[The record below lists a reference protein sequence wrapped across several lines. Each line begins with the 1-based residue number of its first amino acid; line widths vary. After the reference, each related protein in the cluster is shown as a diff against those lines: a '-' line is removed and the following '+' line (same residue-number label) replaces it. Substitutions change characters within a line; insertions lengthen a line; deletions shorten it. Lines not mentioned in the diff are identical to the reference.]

1 MNTARALLFPLML
14 TSAMACGLDPV
25 PTLPEDEA
33 EPEALAPSTRN
44 DLQWKR
50 ALVLQ
55 RDLLRALELSEDE
68 LCKELGTFDCVKDVH
83 LVSLG
88 GHDAIESAIYN
99 SLPGPLATTPVAVD
113 RVVLAGCTHRVDA
126 DAAGDAKVF
135 SELDLKSDA
144 PAADDPAVES
154 TITTLYRRMLAR
166 DPIEAEVEQLATLVV
181 DEEGEPIAAADF
193 AKLAC
198 YAIGT
203 STEFLFI

>member
-1 MNTARALLFPLML
+1 MSTARALLCPLVL
-14 TSAMACGLDPV
+14 LAACGLDPV
-25 PTLPEDEA
+25 PTLPEDEP
-33 EPEALAPSTRN
+33 EPIAQSTRN

-68 LCKELGTFDCVKDVH
+68 LCKELGTFDCVKQVH

-88 GHDAIESAIYN
+88 GHDALESAIYN
-99 SLPGPLATTPVAVD
+99 SLPAPLATTPVAVD

-126 DAAGDAKVF
+126 DAAGEAKVF
-135 SELDLKSDA
+135 GELDLKADA

-154 TITTLYRRMLAR
+154 TITTLYRRLLAR
-166 DPIEAEVEQLATLVV
+166 DPIEAEVEKLATLVV
-181 DEEGEPIAAADF
+181 DEEGNPVSATDF

-198 YAIGT
+198 YAVGT
-203 STEFLFI
+203 TTEFLFI